1 MALLFK
7 VNNNIGTY
15 SDENVIV
22 LIFCHGTNLYI
33 LYILK
38 EYGENIV
45 VSQFTMKIYN
55 KAKEKYI

>member
-1 MALLFK
+1 MALLLE

-22 LIFCHGTNLYI
+22 LDIFHDTNLYI

-38 EYGENIV
+38 EFGKNI
-45 VSQFTMKIYN
+45 
-55 KAKEKYI
+55 